1 MVRQILCAVS
11 QFEKTTIVWKLR
23 DTRDRKRAAN
33 GNCEGR
39 KSHAEAHPK
48 AVELAQQL
56 RRKPRQGKRD
66 SFRNTA
72 DGLATQGFKSVS
84 GKPFSPSAIESMI

>member
-56 RRKPRQGKRD
+56 RRKPRKASSRCLGSR
-66 SFRNTA
+66 
-72 DGLATQGFKSVS
+72 SVRL
-84 GKPFSPSAIESMI
+84 PSSR